1 MNPTAVLLVIIALAT
16 CVSAQIPPVG
26 PPVYPDIVVQDFRWG
41 VTHRS
46 RRADDP
52 IFSADSSGRRTN
64 TRDDPI
70 NTMGNPV
77 NTMGVPL
84 GTNPVRPQ
92 GSPPTRDPGV
102 GEVERIENVEVRRE
116 NYMLVKNVSAK
127 VIKAIDWNYVFFND
141 ATLEHELKRYKYHS
155 KKKIAP
161 GEMKFVSEYVDR
173 RAVSEFQAVVINKI
187 EFTDGSIWQKQ

>member
-1 MNPTAVLLVIIALAT
+1 MNPTAVLLVAIALGT
-16 CVSAQIPPVG
+16 CVSAQTPPASQ
-26 PPVYPDIVVQDFRWG
+26 PAYPDIVVQDYRWG
-41 VTHRS
+41 VTHRT

-52 IFSADSSGRRTN
+52 IFKADSSGRRAN

-77 NTMGVPL
+77 NTMGVPM

-102 GEVERIENVEVRRE
+102 GQIERIENVEVRRE

-127 VIKAIDWNYVFFND
+127 VIKTIDWNYIFFND
-141 ATLEHELKRYKYHS
+141 ANLEQELKRYKYHS

-161 GEMKFVSEYVDR
+161 GELKFVSEYVDR
-173 RAVSEFQAVVINKI
+173 RALSEFQAVVINKI
-187 EFTDGSIWQKQ
+187 EFTDGSVWQRQ